1 MYNPTTVI
9 SQLLQILDKN
19 QFDKFVKHHK
29 ADRYSKTFSTWSQL
43 VVMITAQIKG
53 WDSLREVETGFETKA
68 SKLYHLG
75 LEELPKRSN
84 LSYANS
90 KRSYEIYES
99 LFNTL
104 LSKAVEKDYPNNEFG
119 APLHILDST
128 TVDLCLKLFP
138 WAKFR
143 KTKGALKIHTS
154 FDYDS
159 QIPTFINITNGKT
172 PDSLKIFDNIS
183 AYRNTLTTFDKG
195 YLNFEQFKKLD
206 DNKVTFITRLRE
218 DIKFRIVGQHAGGN
232 NQYLIDDCVIELR
245 NSYNKYPKKLR
256 LVVYWD
262 RKTTKTYKF
271 LTNDFEREALNIAK
285 IYKARWDIELFF
297 KWIKQ
302 NLKIKTFLGTSKN
315 AVMMQIWIAMIVYLL
330 IWYIARQARKIKGV
344 LELTRIL
351 REMLFE
357 NMSIV
362 DLLAKKFRSEVKL
375 KPPDC
380 GQLILLEI

>member
-19 QFDKFVKHHK
+19 QFDTFVDNHN
-29 ADRYSKTFSTWSQL
+29 ADKYVKTFSTWNQL

-53 WDSLREVETGFETKA
+53 WNSLREVETGFETK
-68 SKLYHLG
+68 SNKLYHLG
-75 LEELPKRSN
+75 IKELPKRAN

-90 KRSYEIYES
+90 KRSFEIYQS
-99 LFNTL
+99 LFNIL
-104 LSKAVEKDYPNNEFG
+104 LAKVMGNTNTDNEFG
-119 APLHILDST
+119 APLNILDST
-128 TVDLCLKLFP
+128 TIDLCLNLFP

-143 KTKGALKIHTS
+143 KTKGALKLHTS
-154 FDYDS
+154 FDYDN
-159 QIPTFINITNGKT
+159 QIPTFINITNGKE
-172 PDSLKIFDNIS
+172 PDSIKLFEDLS
-183 AYRNTLTTFDKG
+183 AYSNTILTFDRG
-195 YLNFEQFKKLD
+195 YLDFKQFNILD
-206 DNKVTFITRLRE
+206 ENKVLFITRIRE
-218 DIKFRIVGQHAGGN
+218 DVKFKVIGQHEEGN
-232 NQYLIDDCVIELR
+232 NQYLIDDCIIKLTS
-245 NSYNKYPKKLR
+245 SYEKYSKKLR

-262 RKTTKTYKF
+262 RTTGKTYKF
-271 LTNDFEREALNIAK
+271 LTNDFERDALIIAK

-330 IWYIARQARKIKGV
+330 IWYISRNAKKIRGV

-357 NMSIV
+357 NISII
-362 DLLAKKFRSEVKL
+362 DLLAKRFRSEIRE
-375 KPPDC
+375 KPPDTL
-380 GQLILLEI
+380 QLTLF